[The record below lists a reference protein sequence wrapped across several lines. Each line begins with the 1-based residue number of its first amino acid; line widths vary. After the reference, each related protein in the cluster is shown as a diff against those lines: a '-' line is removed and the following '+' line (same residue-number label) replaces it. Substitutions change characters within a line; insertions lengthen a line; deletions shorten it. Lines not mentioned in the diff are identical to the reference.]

1 MTPTT
6 PARAEP
12 NSAPRRLTLE
22 ARRHAG
28 LRWIG
33 AVAFVIATIGLLLSV
48 GLWVTGA
55 APGGLVMLGVATTG
69 LSLGTF
75 GLHNDTALAL
85 MHRAGPQALD
95 DDARAELAA
104 EPDPRALAALAP
116 MPRLALGVTVIALGL
131 HALLLTRLTAALGG

>member
-1 MTPTT
+1 MTPT
-6 PARAEP
+6 PSSRVESSP
-12 NSAPRRLTLE
+12 QRLVHE

-28 LRWIG
+28 LRWLG
-33 AVAFVIATIGLLLSV
+33 AAAFVIAALGLVLAL
-48 GLWVTGA
+48 GLWLTGRGT
-55 APGGLVMLGVATTG
+55 GGLVMLAVATTG

-85 MHRAGPQALD
+85 FHRAGPQALD
-95 DDARAELAA
+95 DAARAELSA

-116 MPRLALGVTVIALGL
+116 MPRLALGVTVVALGL